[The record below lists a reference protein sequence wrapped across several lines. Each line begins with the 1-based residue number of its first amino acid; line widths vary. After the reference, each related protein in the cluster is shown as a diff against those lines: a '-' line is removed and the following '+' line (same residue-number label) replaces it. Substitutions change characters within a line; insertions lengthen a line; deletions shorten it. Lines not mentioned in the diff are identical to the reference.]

1 MPDADNF
8 AESSSKSHLGES
20 NAKSDVSDNSCS
32 LSLAGA
38 PPLPPLKYNRG
49 EQKEKI
55 NKSSNTQVLPPG
67 KRKTLNIVK
76 KIRFSLCF
84 ATSFLASKS
93 LQCDL

>member
-8 AESSSKSHLGES
+8 GESSSKSHLGES

-38 PPLPPLKYNRG
+38 PPLPPLKYNWG

-67 KRKTLNIVK
+67 KRETQNIVK

-93 LQCDL
+93 LQCDF

>member
-1 MPDADNF
+1 MQTILAK
-8 AESSSKSHLGES
+8 AVTGES

-38 PPLPPLKYNRG
+38 LALPPLKYNRG